1 MRSGKLRAG
10 SLSPQHPLPQS
21 WGCRVNMDQLTLGWS
36 YIFLT
41 HKEISVANL
50 IKDLKEES
58 FREDTNPAVFT
69 MNMRE
74 CSTGV
79 RKTGWRARLPGLDSQ
94 FSHMPS
100 VGLEQGSYTL
110 WLVKGR
116 LWPHQDDWFWCGLGE
131 LALACDL
138 TTPVNS
144 STRADADVLSSGQHL
159 ANPCQV
165 PLSTELSRQ

>member
-1 MRSGKLRAG
+1 
-10 SLSPQHPLPQS
+10 
-21 WGCRVNMDQLTLGWS
+21 MDQLTLGRI

-58 FREDTNPAVFT
+58 FREDPNPAVST

-79 RKTGWRARLPGLDSQ
+79 RKTGSEARLPGLDSQ
-94 FSHMPS
+94 FSHRPS

-110 WLVKGR
+110 
-116 LWPHQDDWFWCGLGE
+116 
-131 LALACDL
+131 
-138 TTPVNS
+138 
-144 STRADADVLSSGQHL
+144 
-159 ANPCQV
+159 
-165 PLSTELSRQ
+165 

>member
-1 MRSGKLRAG
+1 
-10 SLSPQHPLPQS
+10 
-21 WGCRVNMDQLTLGWS
+21 MDQLTLGWS

-58 FREDTNPAVFT
+58 FREDINPAVST

-79 RKTGWRARLPGLDSQ
+79 RKTGSRDRLPGLDSQ

-110 WLVKGR
+110 WLVKGG
-116 LWPHQDDWFWCGLGE
+116 LWSHKDDWFWCGLSE
-131 LALACDL
+131 LALVCDI
-138 TTPVNS
+138 TTLVNS
-144 STRADADVLSSGQHL
+144 STCADADVLICGPWMRTHARFLCPRNFRGNSS
-159 ANPCQV
+159 
-165 PLSTELSRQ
+165 ST

>member
-1 MRSGKLRAG
+1 MEISQVRCCQQLQTLYRKGWGIRSGKLRAG

-21 WGCRVNMDQLTLGWS
+21 WGCRVNMDQLTLGRI

-58 FREDTNPAVFT
+58 FREDTNPAVST

-79 RKTGWRARLPGLDSQ
+79 RKTGSGDRLPGLDSQ
-94 FSHMPS
+94 FSHRPS

-110 WLVKGR
+110 
-116 LWPHQDDWFWCGLGE
+116 
-131 LALACDL
+131 
-138 TTPVNS
+138 
-144 STRADADVLSSGQHL
+144 
-159 ANPCQV
+159 
-165 PLSTELSRQ
+165 